1 MKIALCFWGITR
13 SLKYTID
20 SIKHHILN
28 PLNDADIEYVIF
40 VHTFKFQSEYNNPR
54 AKEFNVKLD
63 FDEHTLLN
71 PDFLQIDDQDEFKFQ
86 HSIEK
91 YRFLPDPWESEYVCM
106 DNFICAMYSKKQLGI
121 MVKQSNISFDYVM
134 YLRPDVRFY
143 TSIDKRYFNLT
154 NEYNICTPNF
164 HLFPKLNDRFC
175 IITASNLEQYS
186 LMFNDMYEY
195 SRVFPL
201 HSERFQHYVMTR
213 MFQWK
218 IRYIP
223 VHFNRVRA
231 DGRES
236 NDVKQYYKSIRCSI
250 PESIPVNMNT
260 KSAKPKKK
268 TFKQKYNN
276 IQPIFKKKDK

>member
-28 PLNDADIEYVIF
+28 PLKDADIEYVIF

-54 AKEFNVKLD
+54 AKEFNVTLD

-91 YRFLPDPWESEYVCM
+91 YRFLPDPWESDYVCM
-106 DNFICAMYSKKQLGI
+106 DNFICAMHSKKQLGA

-143 TSIDKRYFNLT
+143 TSIEKRYFNIT
-154 NEYNICTPNF
+154 NESNICIPNF

-213 MFQWK
+213 ILHWK

-231 DGRES
+231 DGREL
-236 NDVKQYYKSIRCSI
+236 NDIKQYYKSIRCPI
-250 PESIPVNMNT
+250 PESIPVT
-260 KSAKPKKK
+260 ISEKPAKSNKKIH
-268 TFKQKYNN
+268 KQKHNN
-276 IQPIFKKKDK
+276 IQPIFKKRDK